1 LEVFAKIII
10 FNDLL
15 AKYAT
20 FFYPFSPFEGRFIC
34 CETLVNKREI
44 FYEDTWI
51 KN

>member
-34 CETLVNKREI
+34 CETLVI
-44 FYEDTWI
+44 
-51 KN
+51 